1 MPKQKKTNSYQRIL
15 KYIKPYK
22 YRFIVSIALAIGL
35 SFLAPLR
42 PLWIQKTI
50 EDYIQKGAIAPYLS
64 KTIWSNE
71 LVQAIIWIT
80 VLQIGLI
87 LMETLLRFIFSFT
100 SAWLGQNIVKDLRLE
115 VYKKIMSYKIS
126 QFDKTPVGTLSTRTI
141 NDIEAINSIFSE
153 GFVPILA
160 DVLSISIVLI
170 SMFYVNWQLALI
182 SLAPFP
188 VLLFATYF
196 FKESV
201 KKSFQ
206 KVRLS
211 VAQLNTFVQEHLS
224 GMSFIQTFNLQ
235 EQELEKFKRT
245 NSLHKNANVKAI
257 FAYSV
262 FFPIVEITAAVSISF
277 LIYASI
283 YTQVN
288 ASILVFYFLSL
299 NQIFRP
305 LRFIA
310 DKFNVIQMGMV
321 ASERVFAILDNTE
334 ILEDDPTIHIHLKEE
349 KIKGKIVFQDVSFF
363 YKPEKQI
370 LHNINFTVEA
380 GEKIALVGPT
390 GNGKSTIVSLLNRMY
405 QHQSGIIE
413 IDNKKIEDYNLTFL
427 RSQIGVIL
435 QDVFLFSGSIR
446 QNLTLNNPDI
456 SEEQMLSASRLLGLH
471 DTIMKLPNGYDFHVM
486 ERGTLLSVGQRQLIS
501 FTRMMLYN
509 PQILIMDE
517 ATSSI
522 DTESEI
528 LIQNALEQL
537 IQNRTS
543 ILVAHRLSTIQK
555 ADKILFI
562 KNGTIAEQGRHAEL
576 VAQKGLYYNLYNS
589 ITQE

>member
-126 QFDKTPVGTLSTRTI
+126 QFDTTPVGTLSTRTI

-334 ILEDDPTIHIHLKEE
+334 ILEDDPTIHTHLKEE

>member
-555 ADKILFI
+555 VDKILFI

-589 ITQE
+589 ITHE

>member
-126 QFDKTPVGTLSTRTI
+126 QFDTTPVGTLSTRTI

-589 ITQE
+589 ITHE

>member
-1 MPKQKKTNSYQRIL
+1 MSKQKKTNSYQRIL

-262 FFPIVEITAAVSISF
+262 FFPIVEITAAISISF

-334 ILEDDPTIHIHLKEE
+334 ILEDDPTIHTHLKEE

-370 LHNINFTVEA
+370 LHNIDFTVEA

-555 ADKILFI
+555 VDKILFI

>member
-126 QFDKTPVGTLSTRTI
+126 QFDTTPVGTLSTRTI

-206 KVRLS
+206 KVRIS

-334 ILEDDPTIHIHLKEE
+334 ILEDDPTIHTHLKEE

-471 DTIMKLPNGYDFHVM
+471 DTIIKLPNGYDFHVM

>member
-262 FFPIVEITAAVSISF
+262 FFPIVEITAAISISF

-589 ITQE
+589 ITHE

>member
-1 MPKQKKTNSYQRIL
+1 MSKQKKTNSYQRIL

-262 FFPIVEITAAVSISF
+262 FFPIVEITAAISISF

-334 ILEDDPTIHIHLKEE
+334 ILEDDPTIHTHLKEE

-370 LHNINFTVEA
+370 LHNIDFTVEA

-456 SEEQMLSASRLLGLH
+456 SEEQMLSASQLLGLH

>member
-188 VLLFATYF
+188 VLLFTTYF

-555 ADKILFI
+555 VDKILFI

-589 ITQE
+589 ITHE